1 MLENHTQW
9 QELINIRKT
18 LRLLSF
24 KDFKERTIRITDP
37 ILKENNGCFKMNFHH
52 GSVKLDKI
60 ENQEDV
66 DFDVSIGELTAHIF
80 GYKENTKFSNGL

>member
-1 MLENHTQW
+1 
-9 QELINIRKT
+9 
-18 LRLLSF
+18 
-24 KDFKERTIRITDP
+24 
-37 ILKENNGCFKMNFHH
+37 MNFHH

-80 GYKENTKFSNGL
+80 GYKKIPNFPMVCKKDSFFINDYV